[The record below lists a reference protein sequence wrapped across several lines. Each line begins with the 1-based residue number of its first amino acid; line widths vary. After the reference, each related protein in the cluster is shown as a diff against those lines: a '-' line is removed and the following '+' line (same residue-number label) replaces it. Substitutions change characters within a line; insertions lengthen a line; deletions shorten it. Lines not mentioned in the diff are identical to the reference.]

1 MAFTSRSAQTARGS
15 FCLQLTS
22 QCSAGCVTRS
32 LGSIRP
38 VQSTVLHQRRSFTRA
53 EAETLSCSLPGLHCR
68 QSHAAISPAAA
79 AGKAG
84 SKNESR
90 HSVRQPAYTA
100 SPLLSNGSSLH
111 HNHSARRMHSA
122 VVVPHYSRKQP
133 RGTNSSLHSATT
145 NIRHSK
151 RSHHSKCGSLFW
163 PGLGFIPY
171 PGQGHLQLS
180 ICCAKII
187 QTFRVQCPAEHLRAV
202 LCCSRGHP
210 W

>member
-122 VVVPHYSRKQP
+122 VSCLTTAESSQEAPTAHSIQP
-133 RGTNSSLHSATT
+133 PPTYVTAKGRIIASAAPSSGLDWASYHIQDRGTFDSQSVVLRSYRLFVCSAQQ
-145 NIRHSK
+145 NI
-151 RSHHSKCGSLFW
+151 
-163 PGLGFIPY
+163 
-171 PGQGHLQLS
+171 
-180 ICCAKII
+180 
-187 QTFRVQCPAEHLRAV
+187 
-202 LCCSRGHP
+202 
-210 W
+210 